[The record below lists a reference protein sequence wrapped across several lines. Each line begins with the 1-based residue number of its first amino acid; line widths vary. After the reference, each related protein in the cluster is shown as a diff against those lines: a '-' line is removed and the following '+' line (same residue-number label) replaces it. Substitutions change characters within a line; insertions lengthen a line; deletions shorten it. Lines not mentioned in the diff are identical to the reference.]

1 MATRP
6 WQSDGSRPSM
16 PPARERF
23 LQEVRRGLPLLARS
37 VQELLQRRASEASRT
52 RESQDRRDGFMAFQQ
67 RQQRWL
73 EGTVQGWQR
82 SLQAVPVTAGRQP
95 VVTAFELMGMDVM
108 ENRIIASRLSTALLD
123 KVFPEFEDLRIRIEY
138 VEQRELPP
146 KDVLRPEV
154 LVQAL
159 VDSWI
164 DVGLPR
170 DDFQAVIEPSQH
182 ILAERMVLGY
192 RAGNALMVAQNI
204 LPSIEPQHRMR
215 RSAVG
220 GTPSRALTSDRPA
233 AAAPRPAATAPPRE
247 ESSHP
252 SLSSGSARHTP
263 SNLPIEETRQMA
275 AATPLARARMRAQGV
290 LGALKRVLVG
300 QVSDFE
306 RTARQPPS
314 PALAEAMRAVPPHPA
329 GTAGGVDEDLTIIE
343 DYSPAGV
350 ARVAGALRAQTS
362 DLKKK
367 ASTDSEKATIE
378 IVALM
383 FQSILA
389 EDRIPTSIRVWFARL
404 QLPVLRVALA
414 EPDFFNSTNHPARQL
429 IDRIGSCAMGFDASA
444 INGTA
449 FETEIKRIV
458 QVIEQYPE
466 TGGRVFHLVH
476 EEFKKFL
483 ATYLTAQDSTQ
494 RLVSVA
500 QQMEQKETLA
510 IQYTIE
516 MRNMLRDIAVPE
528 PIRDFMFKVWA
539 EALALST
546 MRHGPQHTETIALK
560 QVAPELIWAAS
571 AKPNRA
577 DRARVIQELPQLLQ
591 RLRQGM
597 TLLGLA
603 TAAQDKQLK
612 VVSDALAAAFLSKA
626 EPIAAVRLEAMA
638 ERLAHLEDFV
648 TDEGL
653 GDLPI
658 NADNV
663 ELMLGIDA
671 AALTVIDGGGSMP
684 GEAMIAWALD
694 LQPGHWFSLEHG
706 GNVLAVQFVWRSD
719 RRQLFLFAS
728 RSGGSYLLQRRRVAA
743 FLQAGLLLPQEEEAL
758 SVRATR
764 TAIAKLDADPER
776 LLN

>member
-1 MATRP
+1 
-6 WQSDGSRPSM
+6 M

-23 LQEVRRGLPLLARS
+23 LQEVRQVLPPLAKN
-37 VQELLQRRASEASRT
+37 VQELLQRRASESAANARDA
-52 RESQDRRDGFMAFQQ
+52 QDRRDAFMAFQQ
-67 RQQRWL
+67 RRQGWL

-82 SLQAVPVTAGRQP
+82 SLQAVPDVTGRQQP
-95 VVTAFELMGMDVM
+95 AVTAFELMGMDVM
-108 ENRIIASRLSTALLD
+108 ENRIIASRLSTTLLD
-123 KVFPEFEDLRIRIEY
+123 KVFSEFEDLRIRVEY
-138 VEQRELPP
+138 VEQRELPS

-154 LVQAL
+154 LVQSL

-164 DVGLPR
+164 DNGLPR
-170 DDFQAVIEPSQH
+170 DDFQVVIEPSQH
-182 ILAERMVLGY
+182 ILAERMMLGY
-192 RAGNALMVAQNI
+192 RASNALLVAQNI
-204 LPSIEPQHRMR
+204 LPSIEPQHRMKR
-215 RSAVG
+215 GLMGSAL
-220 GTPSRALTSDRPA
+220 SRGQAPDRPA
-233 AAAPRPAATAPPRE
+233 AGAPQSPAAPPRE
-247 ESSHP
+247 ESSQP
-252 SLSSGSARHTP
+252 GSPSSGRNHAP
-263 SNLPIEETRQMA
+263 SNFSVEETRLMT
-275 AATPLARARMRAQGV
+275 AATPMARAKMRAQGV
-290 LGALKRVLVG
+290 LSALKRVLVG

-306 RTARQPPS
+306 RTPRQQPS
-314 PALAEAMRAVPPHPA
+314 PALAQAIRAIPEQSAA
-329 GTAGGVDEDLTIIE
+329 GFGGDADNTIIE

-350 ARVAGALRAQTS
+350 SRVANALRAQTS

-429 IDRIGSCAMGFDASA
+429 IDRIGSCVMGFDASA

-483 ATYLTAQDSTQ
+483 STYLTAQDATQ

-516 MRNMLRDIAVPE
+516 MRNMLKDISVPE

-539 EALALST
+539 EVLALAT
-546 MRHGPQHTETIALK
+546 VRRGPQHTETIALK
-560 QVAPELIWAAS
+560 QVAPELVWAAS
-571 AKPNRA
+571 AKPSRA

-603 TAAQDKQLK
+603 TPAQDTQLK

-626 EPIAAVRLEAMA
+626 EPIAVVRLEAMA
-638 ERLAHLEDFV
+638 QRLAHLEDFV

-658 NADNV
+658 NADNL

-671 AALTVIDGGGSMP
+671 TALTVIDGGGSLP
-684 GEAMIAWALD
+684 GEAMITWALE

-706 GNVLAVQFVWRSD
+706 GAVSPVQFVWRSE
-719 RRQLFLFAS
+719 RKQLFLFAA

>member
-1 MATRP
+1 MANHP
-6 WQSDGSRPSM
+6 WQSDGARPLM

-23 LQEVRRGLPLLARS
+23 LQEARQALPALAKS
-37 VQELLQRRASEASRT
+37 AQEQLQRRIA
-52 RESQDRRDGFMAFQQ
+52 ESSNARDAQDRRDAFGAFQQ
-67 RQQRWL
+67 RRQSWL

-82 SLQAVPVTAGRQP
+82 SLQAAPDTGGRAP
-95 VVTAFELMGMDVM
+95 AATAFELMGMDVM
-108 ENRIIASRLSTALLD
+108 ENRILASRLATALLD
-123 KVFPEFEDLRIRIEY
+123 KVFSEFEDLRIRIEY
-138 VEQRELPP
+138 VEQRDLPQ

-154 LVQAL
+154 LVQSL
-159 VDSWI
+159 VDGWV
-164 DVGLPR
+164 DAGLPR
-170 DDFQAVIEPSQH
+170 ADFQAVIESVQH
-182 ILAERMVLGY
+182 ILAERMLLGY
-192 RAGNALMVAQNI
+192 RAANALMVAQNI
-204 LPSIEPQHRMR
+204 LPTIQPQHRMR
-215 RSAVG
+215 RGAASG
-220 GTPSRALTSDRPA
+220 GATTRAQPIGRAPASPPPARPRDDA
-233 AAAPRPAATAPPRE
+233 A
-247 ESSHP
+247 
-252 SLSSGSARHTP
+252 SSGPPSGGRDPSSDGAR
-263 SNLPIEETRQMA
+263 EDRQTA
-275 AATPLARARMRAQGV
+275 ASATPLVRARMRAQGV

-300 QVSDFE
+300 QVSDFD
-306 RTARQPPS
+306 RTAQQQTS
-314 PALAEAMRAVPPHPA
+314 PALAEALKPQPQHQHAQMGGPA
-329 GTAGGVDEDLTIIE
+329 DESSDTLIE

-350 ARVAGALRAQTS
+350 ARVAGALRAQTV

-367 ASTDSEKATIE
+367 ATTDSEKATIE

-414 EPDFFNSTNHPARQL
+414 EPDFFNSSNHPARQL
-429 IDRIGSCAMGFDASA
+429 IDRIGSCVMGFDTAA

-483 ATYLTAQDSTQ
+483 STYLTAQDTTQ
-494 RLVSVA
+494 QVVSVA

-516 MRNMLRDIAVPE
+516 MRNMLKDMPVPDA
-528 PIRDFMFKVWA
+528 IRDFMFKTWA
-539 EALALST
+539 EALAVAT
-546 MRHGPQHTETIALK
+546 VRHGPQHSDTIALK
-560 QVAPELIWAAS
+560 QVAPELVWAAG
-571 AKPNRA
+571 AKPNRK

-597 TLLGLA
+597 NLLGLA
-603 TAAQDKQLK
+603 ADVQEAQLK
-612 VVSDALAAAFLSKA
+612 VVSDTLAAAFLSKA

-658 NADNV
+658 DADNL
-663 ELMLGIDA
+663 ELMLGINA
-671 AALTVIDGGGSMP
+671 STLTLIATGGSQP
-684 GEAMIAWALD
+684 SDSMIAWGLE
-694 LQPGHWFSLEHG
+694 LQPGHWFSLEYNGAMHP
-706 GNVLAVQFVWRSD
+706 VQFVWRSE
-719 RRQLFLFAS
+719 RKQLFLFAA
-728 RSGGSYLLQRRRVAA
+728 RSGGSYLFQRRRLAA

-764 TAIAKLDADPER
+764 TAIQKLDADPER

>member
-6 WQSDGSRPSM
+6 WQTDGNRSSM

-23 LQEVRRGLPLLARS
+23 LQEVRQGLPLLARS
-37 VQELLQRRASEASRT
+37 VQELMQRRASEATNARDA
-52 RESQDRRDGFMAFQQ
+52 QDRRDAFLAFQQ
-67 RQQRWL
+67 LQQRWL

-82 SLQAVPVTAGRQP
+82 SLQAVPDTTGRP
-95 VVTAFELMGMDVM
+95 PAVTAFELMGMDVM
-108 ENRIIASRLSTALLD
+108 ENRIVASRLSTALLD
-123 KVFPEFEDLRIRIEY
+123 KVFSEFEDLRIRIEH
-138 VEQRELPP
+138 VERRELPT

-170 DDFQAVIEPSQH
+170 DQFQAVIEPSQPL
-182 ILAERMVLGY
+182 LAERMTLGY
-192 RAGNALMVAQNI
+192 RAGNALMIAQNI
-204 LPSIEPQHRMR
+204 LPVIEPQHRMR
-215 RSAVG
+215 LGSTG
-220 GTPSRALTSDRPA
+220 GNQSRAHPIERPIAAPPQPPTARSRDDSGRSGLPSGGRDTPA
-233 AAAPRPAATAPPRE
+233 A
-247 ESSHP
+247 SQ
-252 SLSSGSARHTP
+252 
-263 SNLPIEETRQMA
+263 IEETRLMT

-306 RTARQPPS
+306 RTARQQPS
-314 PALAEAMRAVPPHPA
+314 PALAEAIRATPPQQF
-329 GTAGGVDEDLTIIE
+329 GGAGGDADNTIIE

-350 ARVAGALRAQTS
+350 ARVAGNLRAQS
-362 DLKKK
+362 VELKKK
-367 ASTDSEKATIE
+367 ATTDSEKATIE

-429 IDRIGSCAMGFDASA
+429 IDRIGSCVMGFDAAA

-449 FETEIKRIV
+449 FEVEIKRIV

-483 ATYLTAQDSTQ
+483 STFLTAQDSTQ

-516 MRNMLRDIAVPE
+516 MRNMLKDIAVPE
-528 PIRDFMFKVWA
+528 PIRDFMFKTWA
-539 EALALST
+539 EALALAT
-546 MRHGPQHTETIALK
+546 VRHGPQHAETIALK
-560 QVAPELIWAAS
+560 QVAPELVWAAS

-603 TAAQDKQLK
+603 AKVQDTQLK

-626 EPIAAVRLEAMA
+626 DPIAAVRLEAMA
-638 ERLAHLEDFV
+638 ARLAHLEDFV

-658 NADNV
+658 DSDNL
-663 ELMLGIDA
+663 ELMLGIEA
-671 AALTVIDGGGSMP
+671 SALTVIATGGSQAS
-684 GEAMIAWALD
+684 EAMIAWALE

-706 GNVLAVQFVWRSD
+706 GVMHKVQFVWRSE
-719 RRQLFLFAS
+719 RKQLFLFAA
-728 RSGGSYLLQRRRVAA
+728 RTGGSYLLQRRRLAA

-764 TAIAKLDADPER
+764 TAIQKLDADPER

>member
-1 MATRP
+1 
-6 WQSDGSRPSM
+6 M

-23 LQEVRRGLPLLARS
+23 LQEVRQALPQLARN
-37 VQELLQRRASEASRT
+37 VQELLQRRASEATSARDA
-52 RESQDRRDGFMAFQQ
+52 QDRSDAFMAFQKR
-67 RQQRWL
+67 RQHWL
-73 EGTVQGWQR
+73 EGTVQSWQR
-82 SLQAVPVTAGRQP
+82 SLQAAPDESGRQP
-95 VVTAFELMGMDVM
+95 PVTSFELMGMDVM
-108 ENRIIASRLSTALLD
+108 ENRIIASRLSTTLLD
-123 KVFPEFEDLRIRIEY
+123 KVFSEFEDLRIRIEY
-138 VEQRELPP
+138 VEQRELPV
-146 KDVLRPEV
+146 KDVLRPEM

-164 DVGLPR
+164 DAGLPR
-170 DDFQAVIEPSQH
+170 SEFQTVIEPSQP
-182 ILAERMVLGY
+182 ILAERMMLGY

-215 RSAVG
+215 RAG
-220 GTPSRALTSDRPA
+220 IGNAPSRAQPLDRPSVP
-233 AAAPRPAATAPPRE
+233 AAPPKARPRE
-247 ESSHP
+247 ESAQNG
-252 SLSSGSARHTP
+252 LSSGGYRDSPPQSMT
-263 SNLPIEETRQMA
+263 EETRQMT

-314 PALAEAMRAVPPHPA
+314 PALAEAMRAAPQQPV
-329 GTAGGVDEDLTIIE
+329 GGAGGGDEDQTVIE

-429 IDRIGSCAMGFDASA
+429 IDRIGSCVMGFDASA

-483 ATYLTAQDSTQ
+483 STYLTAQDSTQ

-516 MRNMLRDIAVPE
+516 MRNMLKDIAVPE

-539 EALALST
+539 EVLALAT
-546 MRHGPQHTETIALK
+546 VQRGPQHAETIALK
-560 QVAPELIWAAS
+560 QVAPELVWAAS

-591 RLRQGM
+591 QLRRGM
-597 TLLGLA
+597 TLLGLPGA
-603 TAAQDKQLK
+603 KQDGQLK
-612 VVSDALAAAFLSKA
+612 IVSDALAAAFLSKA

-638 ERLAHLEDFV
+638 QRLAHLEDFV
-648 TDEGL
+648 TDEDL

-658 NADNV
+658 NADNL

-671 AALTVIDGGGSMP
+671 STLTVLDSGGSLP
-684 GEAMIAWALD
+684 GEAMVAWALE
-694 LQPGHWFSLEHG
+694 LQPGDWFSLEHG
-706 GNVLAVQFVWRSD
+706 GVMHKVQFVWRSE
-719 RRQLFLFAS
+719 RKQLFLFAA
-728 RSGGSYLLQRRRVAA
+728 RSGGSYLLQQRRLAA

-764 TAIAKLDADPER
+764 TAIQKLDADPER